1 MVATIKQMTTWFV
14 ISIVKTSTD
23 ALLSPRIRY
32 QSTPSHNN
40 NFTYLPNRKRKRSRR
55 MMQVIAADHLVTEP
69 LPLLDKPLNTSHWA
83 GYIHLD
89 GHDDNNNQERNLFYW
104 LFAPSHLPDGEDK
117 NIPLVIWLNGGPGYS
132 SLSGL
137 FIENGPFRLIK
148 NNYNDKWTIQHN
160 EHSWHKAPS
169 YLLYV
174 DQPVGTGLSYVSND
188 ENDNGLCPNDE
199 CIAEDFYNFLA
210 ELIWLHRDILL
221 DRQIYITGESY
232 AGHYIP
238 IIADYIMKR
247 NKEVKET
254 AKGDS
259 KQNDNDDT
267 LPPIHIP
274 LSGIAIGNGWM
285 DLKTQSSDSEY
296 LTGKGLISRSMRA
309 AYDASIKTY
318 IDMIEDTE
326 HDPGDKMA
334 CFREN
339 WNVDVLPESSILYS
353 DYDTRVWLHKGD
365 KYPPG
370 QDALQAYFG
379 GDDDNILGLT
389 KKDTNS
395 ILNTIHASPFTE
407 EIIAGKPQ
415 RYKVSAYQR
424 VGSAMYRRN
433 YDLISVNS
441 EVARLLEETEVK
453 VLLYNGVEDAMCDHI
468 GNERFLDSLP
478 WRGRAEWVT
487 ADRRAWIPDAQ
498 AAPYGFVKQYKQLT
512 FIKVLGAGHMLPMDK
527 PVVALDMI
535 RTFIDGGEFIGP
547 EQPMKQMDPLEASKC
562 TNQSVLSPSIN
573 ESEKSSTND
582 VAWAIASFVIASLGF
597 IAGRWSRRKDLYGN
611 TDPDDHELSLQTELS

>member
-1 MVATIKQMTTWFV
+1 
-14 ISIVKTSTD
+14 
-23 ALLSPRIRY
+23 
-32 QSTPSHNN
+32 
-40 NFTYLPNRKRKRSRR
+40 
-55 MMQVIAADHLVTEP
+55 MMQVSAADHLVTEP
-69 LPLLDKPLNTSHWA
+69 LPLLDKPLNTSHWS

-89 GHDDNNNQERNLFYW
+89 GHDDNNIQERNIFYW
-104 LFAPSHLPDGEDK
+104 LFAPSHLPDRDDK

-137 FIENGPFRLIK
+137 FIENGPFRLTK
-148 NNYNDKWTIQHN
+148 NNEKWTIQHN

-188 ENDNGLCPNDE
+188 DNDNGLCPIDE
-199 CIAEDFYNFLA
+199 CIAEDFYNFLT

-254 AKGDS
+254 EVTHDS

-267 LPPIHIP
+267 LPLLHIP

-296 LTGKGLISRSMRA
+296 LTGKGLISRSMGA
-309 AYDASIKTY
+309 AYDMSIKAC
-318 IDMIEDTE
+318 IDMIDDTE
-326 HDPGDKMA
+326 QDPDDKMA

-353 DYDTRVWLHKGD
+353 DYDTRVWLHLGD

-389 KKDTNS
+389 KEDTKS
-395 ILNTIHASPFTE
+395 ILNTIHASSFTE
-407 EIIAGKPQ
+407 EIISGKPQ
-415 RYKVSAYQR
+415 RYKVSAYKR

-433 YDLISVNS
+433 YDLISVNN
-441 EVARLLEETEVK
+441 EVVRLLEETEVK
-453 VLLYNGVEDAMCDHI
+453 VLFYNGMQDAMCDHI

-487 ADRRAWIPDAQ
+487 ADRRAWLPDAQ

-535 RTFIDGGEFIGP
+535 RTFINGGDFSGP
-547 EQPMKQMDPLEASKC
+547 IQPMEQMDPFDVSKKDN
-562 TNQSVLSPSIN
+562 TNQSVVSFTTN
-573 ESEKSSTND
+573 ENEESSTNNI
-582 VAWAIASFVIASLGF
+582 AWAIASCVIVSLSF
-597 IAGRWSRRKDLYGN
+597 IAGRWSSRREGSSYGN
-611 TDPDDHELSLQTELS
+611 VDVDDHELSLELS

>member
-1 MVATIKQMTTWFV
+1 MWYGSCDVEETTRFQSVVDNAVAIHRTANEMKV
-14 ISIVKTSTD
+14 IMIYVYN
-23 ALLSPRIRY
+23 ANQRY
-32 QSTPSHNN
+32 S
-40 NFTYLPNRKRKRSRR
+40 
-55 MMQVIAADHLVTEP
+55 DHLVTEP
-69 LPLLDKPLNTSHWA
+69 LPLLDKPLNTSHWS
-83 GYIHLD
+83 GYINLH
-89 GHDDNNNQERNLFYW
+89 GHDDNDIQERNLFYW
-104 LFAPSHLPDGEDK
+104 LFAPNVPFLPDGEDK

-137 FIENGPFRLIK
+137 FIENGPFQLTK
-148 NNYNDKWTIQHN
+148 NNHKWTIQHN
-160 EHSWHKAPS
+160 EYSWHKAPS

-188 ENDNGLCPNDE
+188 DNDNGLCPDDE
-199 CIAEDFYNFLA
+199 CIADDFYNFLT
-210 ELIWLHRDILL
+210 ELIWLHRDTLL

-247 NKEVKET
+247 NEEVKET
-254 AKGDS
+254 EVTGDS
-259 KQNDNDDT
+259 KQNDDT

-296 LTGKGLISRSMRA
+296 LSSKGLISKSMA
-309 AYDASIKTY
+309 TAYDMSIKAC
-318 IDMIEDTE
+318 IDMIDNTE
-326 HDPGDKMA
+326 HDPDDKMA

-353 DYDTRVWLHKGD
+353 DYDTRVWLHLGD

-389 KKDTNS
+389 KEDTKS
-395 ILNTIHASPFTE
+395 ILNTIHASSFTE
-407 EIIAGKPQ
+407 EIISDKPQ

-433 YDLISVNS
+433 YDLISVNN
-441 EVARLLEETEVK
+441 EVVRLLEETEVK
-453 VLLYNGVEDAMCDHI
+453 VLSYNGMEDAMCDHI

-478 WRGRAEWVT
+478 WKGRAKWVL
-487 ADRRAWIPDAQ
+487 ADRRAWIPKAL

-535 RTFIDGGEFIGP
+535 RTFIDGGEFSGP
-547 EQPMKQMDPLEASKC
+547 VQPMDQIDPLEVPKC
-562 TNQSVLSPSIN
+562 MKGNADQSVSFP
-573 ESEKSSTND
+573 TND
-582 VAWAIASFVIASLGF
+582 NEETATNNIARAIASCVLVSLSFV
-597 IAGRWSRRKDLYGN
+597 AGRCSGRQQESSYGN
-611 TDPDDHELSLQTELS
+611 VEVDDHELSLELS